1 MKIAHPLS
9 ERGHDLY
16 ETPAEATDALLRAEK
31 LPQNLWEPACGPGAI
46 VRVLRRAGHKVLGSD
61 LVDYGSPDQDHGG
74 WDFLLERQL
83 PKLADG
89 NAVEAIVTN
98 PPFKLASE
106 FVEHAL
112 KLCPRVIMLLRLTFY
127 ESKRRNSI
135 LDGGQLARVHVF
147 RNRLPMMH
155 RANWDGP
162 KVSNPTAFGWF
173 AWDRDHGGPSIWDR
187 ISWTPTPD
195 AHPASAT
202 AQFDVSLD
210 FRRQESRFEVKRS
223 LRGAR

>member
-9 ERGHDLY
+9 ARGHDFY
-16 ETPAEATDALLRAEK
+16 ETPAAAIYALLKAEK

-46 VRVLRRAGHKVLGSD
+46 VRVLREAGHNVLGTD

-74 WDFLLERQL
+74 WDFLLEREL
-83 PKLADG
+83 PKLANGD
-89 NAVEAIVTN
+89 AIEAIVTN
-98 PPFKLASE
+98 PPFKLAGE

-147 RNRLPMMH
+147 TNRLPMMH

-162 KVSNPTAFGWF
+162 KVSNPTAFAWF
-173 AWDRDHGGPSIWDR
+173 VWDRDHGGPSIWDR
-187 ISWTPTPD
+187 VSWTPTPETT
-195 AHPASAT
+195 APAT
-202 AQFDVSLD
+202 AQFKPSLELP
-210 FRRQESRFEVKRS
+210 RRGMRAEAERR
-223 LRGAR
+223 LRGVR